1 MLERRRERTHIRWLG
16 AVLCLLLI
24 FGNSEAM
31 VLCIGHDGHVA
42 VEASDSACCGH
53 LPWVVSERSILTF
66 GAAGPSAE
74 DDDCGPCLDIPIS
87 SGLAD
92 AFQAPD
98 KGPPD
103 LTASI
108 AVDLLPVAHCSFS
121 ESYLDLKFPTPV
133 SDFTPLHS
141 IVLLI

>member
-1 MLERRRERTHIRWLG
+1 MRFNREQIYIRSLSV
-16 AVLCLLLI
+16 AICLLAM
-24 FGNSEAM
+24 FSSSEAM
-31 VLCIGHDGHVA
+31 VLCVGHDGHV
-42 VEASDSACCGH
+42 VIEASDSDCCGH
-53 LPWVVSERSILTF
+53 LPWVVSERSILAF

-108 AVDLLPVAHCSFS
+108 AVDLLPVAYGSSH
-121 ESYLDLKFPTPV
+121 LDLRFATPV
-133 SDFTPLHS
+133 SDFTLLHS